1 MARDLKNMFSLN
13 GKRAI
18 IIGGAGGIGGAIAKG
33 LACAGADVAIA
44 SRNLEKLNAAAQ
56 EMEAE
61 TGCKF
66 RVYQVDV
73 SSEESIT
80 ELARKTRE
88 EWGIVDILVNSQGL
102 NHKFLAE
109 EHPMD
114 EWDAMYAVN
123 VRGVFIACKE
133 FAKGM
138 IEQKYGRIINVGSI
152 GSLRTSTAGISACY
166 SSSKGAVRTLTMN
179 LAASWA
185 KHNITVNGVD
195 PILTPTGMMI
205 EIFKQD
211 PAKKASVVSRNP
223 MGRMGEPE
231 DCAGPAVFF
240 ASEAASFV
248 TGQFI
253 CPDGGLLTLQ

>member
-1 MARDLKNMFSLN
+1 MSKDLKNMFDLT
-13 GKRAI
+13 GKKALV
-18 IIGGAGGIGGAIAKG
+18 IGGAGGIGGAIARG
-33 LACAGADVAIA
+33 LAAAGADVAIA
-44 SRNLEKLNAAAQ
+44 SRNLEKLNEAAA

-61 TGCKF
+61 IGSKF

-73 SSEESIT
+73 SSEESIVD
-80 ELARKTRE
+80 LAKRTRE

-114 EWDAMYAVN
+114 EWDAMYQVN

-133 FAKGM
+133 FGKGM

-152 GSLRTSTAGISACY
+152 GATRTSTAGISACY

-179 LAASWA
+179 LAAGWA
-185 KHNITVNGVD
+185 KYNITVNGVD
-195 PILTPTGMMI
+195 PILTPTGMMV

-211 PAKKASVVSRNP
+211 PAKKASVEGRNP

-240 ASEAASFV
+240 ASDAASYV